1 MSSEAASYFVEALPS
16 PSKGRWSA
24 KGARVRHLNPNRV
37 RLHQRTLLDARQS
50 FNEFYVNPHPRT
62 HDILVNAADN
72 QCQMADLSDYNVAHN
87 SQNNPDFYRKP
98 ICVISRSG
106 AL

>member
-1 MSSEAASYFVEALPS
+1 MSSETAYYFPQALTS
-16 PSKGRWSA
+16 PSEGRWPA
-24 KGARVRHLNPNRV
+24 QGARLRHLNPRHM
-37 RLHQRTLLDARQS
+37 RLHTRALRDTRQF
-50 FNEFYVNPHPRT
+50 FNELCANPNPRT
-62 HDILVNAADN
+62 HNILVNAADN
-72 QCQMADLSDYNVAHN
+72 QRQMADLSDYNVAHN